1 MGHVPKFTRIAI
13 GNEIIHKFGFM
24 FFLQSNSCAALFY
37 AVRQFYAIAIFF
49 MGRLDTYGVGQKL
62 WGVAASLLAR
72 LHPIAA
78 GPLLY

>member
-1 MGHVPKFTRIAI
+1 MKIFINLVL
-13 GNEIIHKFGFM
+13 
-24 FFLQSNSCAALFY
+24 LQSNSCTALFY

-49 MGRLDTYGVGQKL
+49 MGRLVTYGVGKKL